1 MRHGRPRGGEARRGR
16 GRCNHLAGR
25 VRNGASPPSWAY
37 RHAALH
43 VSARWR
49 SLTAVLNAIGRRGVG
64 TLEQRQRWWVHWLE
78 TLSMR
83 AFPLCGP
90 WCHAASIAFGLSGAF
105 VRAAPGICC
114 GSRIQFHLARGQL
127 RLQPTTIRVVPSCTW
142 VASLLVRHDRRRG
155 LGQVSAS
162 LHASRCTPESP
173 VNLCAPSCLQ
183 PALAGSQVAWFVLAM
198 ACRAWAPCSTLSLSH
213 RTPMHFIA
221 SGGCLCSA
229 VTVDAHIVVLLVY

>member
-83 AFPLCGP
+83 AFPLCGALVP
-90 WCHAASIAFGLSGAF
+90 RCVDRIWLVWCFRARCAWHLLRLAHSIPSGA
-105 VRAAPGICC
+105 G
-114 GSRIQFHLARGQL
+114 
-127 RLQPTTIRVVPSCTW
+127 
-142 VASLLVRHDRRRG
+142 
-155 LGQVSAS
+155 SAS
-162 LHASRCTPESP
+162 AATHHHSG
-173 VNLCAPSCLQ
+173 
-183 PALAGSQVAWFVLAM
+183 GSQLHLGRVPT
-198 ACRAWAPCSTLSLSH
+198 RSTRS
-213 RTPMHFIA
+213 
-221 SGGCLCSA
+221 SA
-229 VTVDAHIVVLLVY
+229 RL